1 MDSLN
6 NKKSRFDSFKR
17 RRQAKKRS
25 LNFNRRHHKIDAGW
39 IPGTVLTIAEF
50 LGVIFLAYSLVYFY
64 GKAVTVIDDSM
75 APSVYE
81 EEKVLLNRID
91 FVFRRPKK
99 GDVIAFK
106 NGGRREASV
115 SIKRII
121 GVPGDEVKISGGK
134 IYINGELLEEV
145 ADRPAITDSG
155 IAEDG
160 VKLGN
165 GEYFVLGDNRNHS
178 TDSRYASVGNV
189 KKEYMLG
196 RVWFDLGE
204 EKFGLVE

>member
-6 NKKSRFDSFKR
+6 NKKSRFETFKR
-17 RRQAKKRS
+17 RRRAKKRS
-25 LNFNRRHHKIDAGW
+25 LNFNRRHHKVDAGW
-39 IPGTVLTIAEF
+39 VPGTLLTIGEIV
-50 LGVIFLAYSLVYFY
+50 GVIFLAYSLVYFF
-64 GKAVTVIDDSM
+64 GKSVEVIDDSM
-75 APSVYE
+75 APSIYE

-91 FVFRRPKK
+91 YVFRRPKK
-99 GDVIAFK
+99 GDVVAFR
-106 NGGRREASV
+106 NGGRKEASV

-121 GVPGDEVKISGGK
+121 AVPGDEVKIVSGK
-134 IYINGELLEEV
+134 IYINDELFEEV
-145 ADRPAITDSG
+145 ADRPIITDPG

-160 VKLGN
+160 IKLSD

-189 KKEYMLG
+189 KKDYMLG
-196 RVWFDLGE
+196 RVWFDLGK